1 MRHCDSSNAIRGAPD
16 AVMNI
21 MKKQATKRD
30 KLSFLVQEE
39 LQLRNVYIFL
49 STTMKG
55 AVCNNTS
62 TLLYDKIYCVNMLF
76 SVPTSTNE

>member
-1 MRHCDSSNAIRGAPD
+1 MTAATLIRGAPA

-21 MKKQATKRD
+21 KKEQATKRD
-30 KLSFLVQEE
+30 KLFFLVQEE
-39 LQLRNVYIFL
+39 LQLRNVYIF
-49 STTMKG
+49 TTMKG

-62 TLLYDKIYCVNMLF
+62 TLLYEKFLVYMLF